1 MFIDQQYIFFGC
13 LILFFFILGV
23 IIFVNKDK
31 KSMEPKRKLEID
43 PVFTLIV
50 VDSNAYQTHKQRIS
64 KLESGKFSREVFIKE
79 MTEELLNGLAASTSK
94 KTQDKYFTLKK
105 MFDLYDYQIDYL
117 SMLSQEKKHLISL
130 LTKIRN
136 DKAIKDFEENYI
148 LDLSFF
154 HNCVVTL
161 NDSWYLQLGIPLS
174 GKFVKSQKQQN
185 LILRQIY
192 DFEQVD
198 KILEPITINKARN
211 SGISF
216 LKDFAKE
223 EFFGVINPNPFLGSD
238 HPINIELEN
247 ILLMKKIITENP
259 SYELAVFYSPS

>member
-1 MFIDQQYIFFGC
+1 MISFAVSILQIKLTDRKFGKTSRFLRKQSFHLHHCHPKRLQHNHIPIRRSLCRRVLPRIYIYKLHNAVSGFGGQHNGSVCIMFIDQQYIFFGC

-105 MFDLYDYQIDYL
+105 MFL
-117 SMLSQEKKHLISL
+117 
-130 LTKIRN
+130 
-136 DKAIKDFEENYI
+136 
-148 LDLSFF
+148 
-154 HNCVVTL
+154 
-161 NDSWYLQLGIPLS
+161 
-174 GKFVKSQKQQN
+174 
-185 LILRQIY
+185 
-192 DFEQVD
+192 
-198 KILEPITINKARN
+198 
-211 SGISF
+211 
-216 LKDFAKE
+216 
-223 EFFGVINPNPFLGSD
+223 
-238 HPINIELEN
+238 
-247 ILLMKKIITENP
+247 
-259 SYELAVFYSPS
+259 VFI